1 LAALEAK
8 QVPMTCREIAIHMIN
23 AEGRKPRSS
32 EIRSLASRIWGCLQ
46 HHAVQGAVREIAL
59 PGRNGRC
66 RAWVLASAADTASE
80 YQSTDDARVMSILSS
95 ASVPMI
101 VPEIVNSLL
110 SLRGDP
116 VTERNVRQATAR
128 VLGYLRRFRAE
139 GIAQEIR
146 IEGSRFR
153 GWLLVVREINQE
165 AAE

>member
-1 LAALEAK
+1 
-8 QVPMTCREIAIHMIN
+8 
-23 AEGRKPRSS
+23 
-32 EIRSLASRIWGCLQ
+32 
-46 HHAVQGAVREIAL
+46 
-59 PGRNGRC
+59 
-66 RAWVLASAADTASE
+66 VLASTADTGSE

-95 ASVPMI
+95 ASAPLI